1 MRLIKNFLLVTY
13 SFLLIDISAD
23 SFKYNSYNNHGV
35 TGLINTPTA
44 RFFDESTYGFTLYDG
59 NPDQKLTMT
68 SSPYDWMEASFF
80 YTNIQDKPYCDI
92 PADPVCQQDYKD
104 KGFNFKIRLKE
115 EGRLPAIAIGINDI
129 AGTGIYSSEY
139 VVASY
144 GINKTDIHFGIG
156 WGTLNGSSQSFRN
169 PLGKIYDN
177 FFERPSTLEEIGGQ
191 FQPGRYFSG
200 ESASPFFG
208 ISYVFNDKFRFKFEH
223 DTTVTPG
230 EVGYEYPKEEFSF
243 GLEYALND
251 NFLIALSSERG
262 NYTSLRFSY
271 KASAKA
277 NKPRY
282 EYKKPIYKESD
293 DKYKKFIKNVESNG
307 IGVNKIVENSESIG
321 IELTQFMHPNL
332 DLVEEII
339 RAASFDAGIDKEI
352 KKELR
357 IADLNALSEYD
368 EEFIRNSNLIY
379 ERKSKQK
386 FVTNTG
392 VTFRPYL
399 ASREEFFKGAILLEN
414 NSEYII
420 KDNFFFTSNLKY
432 SLADNFD
439 DLTLPPKNTYP
450 AQVRSDVKNYLRNFG
465 DGIFI
470 GRAQFDYHFSLKT
483 NHHFMATAGILEEMF
498 IGAGFE
504 YLFFNPKRTML

>member
-1 MRLIKNFLLVTY
+1 
-13 SFLLIDISAD
+13 
-23 SFKYNSYNNHGV
+23 
-35 TGLINTPTA
+35 
-44 RFFDESTYGFTLYDG
+44 
-59 NPDQKLTMT
+59 
-68 SSPYDWMEASFF
+68 
-80 YTNIQDKPYCDI
+80 
-92 PADPVCQQDYKD
+92 
-104 KGFNFKIRLKE
+104 
-115 EGRLPAIAIGINDI
+115 
-129 AGTGIYSSEY
+129 
-139 VVASY
+139 
-144 GINKTDIHFGIG
+144 
-156 WGTLNGSSQSFRN
+156 
-169 PLGKIYDN
+169 
-177 FFERPSTLEEIGGQ
+177 
-191 FQPGRYFSG
+191 
-200 ESASPFFG
+200 
-208 ISYVFNDKFRFKFEH
+208 
-223 DTTVTPG
+223 
-230 EVGYEYPKEEFSF
+230 
-243 GLEYALND
+243 
-251 NFLIALSSERG
+251 
-262 NYTSLRFSY
+262 
-271 KASAKA
+271 
-277 NKPRY
+277 
-282 EYKKPIYKESD
+282 
-293 DKYKKFIKNVESNG
+293 
-307 IGVNKIVENSESIG
+307 
-321 IELTQFMHPNL
+321 MHPNL